1 MTSTYRVLDRDA
13 YHDERLT
20 LSKDIEE
27 AIDREVI
34 QYVPLMGE
42 LEDLGVP
49 SSRGVLLV
57 GEPGTGKTMIVKH
70 IVRSGRPEHHHRHP

>member
-42 LEDLGVP
+42 LETSASPRPVACC
-49 SSRGVLLV
+49 SSVNRA
-57 GEPGTGKTMIVKH
+57 
-70 IVRSGRPEHHHRHP
+70 RARR